1 MREPSGGF
9 SPRRYLLQRNP
20 PPKGPHG
27 MMPRPSSWQTGSTS
41 YSMFRSTS
49 EYCGCIETN
58 RASLLASLSAT
69 LFMICH
75 AVKFETPT

>member
-1 MREPSGGF
+1 MT
-9 SPRRYLLQRNP
+9 
-20 PPKGPHG
+20 
-27 MMPRPSSWQTGSTS
+27 PRPSSRQTGRIS

-49 EYCGCIETN
+49 EYCGCSETN
-58 RASLLASLSAT
+58 RASLLASLTET